1 MFYLRPSRNVLSILE
16 DLVVNS
22 TLIILGSLFSFAL
35 IGCGQQPSTKEATVG
50 LCQDLAMLQQ
60 ELVSLASLTPESKVS
75 ELKAIR
81 DRIQLS
87 LDKVKRAES
96 VLQDVRLDELKKA
109 EENFK
114 KTIDGISAKETLA
127 DASVQVRQAG
137 AEVEA
142 ARAQATSA
150 VQCP

>member
-1 MFYLRPSRNVLSILE
+1 M
-16 DLVVNS
+16 NS